1 MLVITDETP
10 ASDAADI
17 LEARARRLMAE
28 RAAMP
33 CTWQTRGRIAELWV
47 EINAA
52 LDEWLKVRAQE
63 HSL

>member
-17 LEARARRLMAE
+17 LEARTRRLMAE
-28 RAAMP
+28 RAALR

-52 LDEWLKVRAQE
+52 LDEWLKVRA
-63 HSL
+63 